1 MLPSLFVSH
10 GSPAFPLSEVPAR
23 RFLQSL
29 PALLPERPRAILV
42 VSAHW
47 ETEEP
52 AVNAVDTNQTIHDFS
67 GFPPELYEITYPAP
81 GSPDLAEHVR
91 ALLGA
96 AGLAVSVDRNRGL
109 DHGAWVPLRLA
120 FPAADIPVV
129 QLSVQTE
136 RGPAHHYRLGQL
148 LAPLREEGVLIVG
161 SGSFTHDL
169 SSFRRYR
176 HAIDAP
182 EPEWVTH
189 FADWMEQ
196 ALREQ
201 RLADLL
207 DYRRLAPQSLRN
219 HPTEEHLLP
228 IFVAMGAGGKVH
240 HLHKSSTHGILRM
253 DVYAFGAALQPR
265 LDQPAFVLER
275 TLNS

>member
-1 MLPSLFVSH
+1 M
-10 GSPAFPLSEVPAR
+10 SEVPAR
-23 RFLQSL
+23 RFLESL
-29 PALLPERPRAILV
+29 PTLLDRRPQAILV

-52 AVNAVDTNQTIHDFS
+52 AVNAVEINETIHDFY

-81 GSPDLAEHVR
+81 GSSDLAERVQ

-96 AGLAVSVDRNRGL
+96 AGLAVSVDRRRGL

-120 FPAADIPVV
+120 FPDADIPVV
-129 QLSVQTE
+129 QLSVQTQ
-136 RGPAHHYRLGQL
+136 RGAAYHHRLGQL

-169 SSFRRYR
+169 SSFREFR

-182 EPEWVTH
+182 EPDWVTR
-189 FADWMEQ
+189 FADWMEE
-196 ALREQ
+196 ALCEQ
-201 RLADLL
+201 CLADLL
-207 DYRRLAPQSLRN
+207 AYRRLAPEAVRN

-228 IFVAMGAGGKVH
+228 IFVAWGAGSGSVH
-240 HLHKSSTHGILRM
+240 HLHRSSTHGILRM
-253 DVYAFGAALQPR
+253 DVYAFGSASEP
-265 LDQPAFVLER
+265 ER
-275 TLNS
+275 GQLARAVERNLNS